1 MEGKRSTAAPVPKNK
16 RKVLA
21 SAPDFQLAPP
31 PLAATLASP
40 IANPQPIMDQF
51 LTLQQEYLADFL
63 TLYGSA
69 DPSQVDFKK
78 DIRVPALKF
87 YEKYKDLLAC
97 RDFQV
102 PGVFLNPANEAPFG
116 TLMYCMAYLIYQ
128 RAKMNIQTF
137 GQKR

>member
-21 SAPDFQLAPP
+21 SAPGFQLAPP
-31 PLAATLASP
+31 PPLAAPL
-40 IANPQPIMDQF
+40 ANPMDQF
-51 LTLQQEYLADFL
+51 LILQQEYVADFL

-69 DPSQVDFKK
+69 DPAQVDFKK
-78 DIRVPALKF
+78 DVRLPALKF

-102 PGVFLNPANEAPFG
+102 PGVFLNPSNEAPFG
-116 TLMYCMAYLIYQ
+116 TLMYCMAYLVYQ
-128 RAKMNIQTF
+128 RAKMNIQAF